1 MATRQHQPHE
11 VMTAIGTVHDRVA
24 ALTAVLRDM
33 VTHETLTTTT
43 LAFGADGTAVFDWS
57 AGFASVAVTN
67 TSAQDVTLTAA
78 TVQDGAPLT
87 GSGVAL
93 VPAGK
98 GATYNLAGHAL
109 TLYGNPGDRVTLS
122 VFSRPQPPAW
132 G

>member
-1 MATRQHQPHE
+1 MATRHHSDE
-11 VMTAIGTVHDRVA
+11 VMTSLGTMHDRLST
-24 ALTAVLRDM
+24 LTTVLRDM
-33 VTHETLTTTT
+33 VVHECLTTVT
-43 LAFGADGTAVFDWS
+43 LAFDTEGVATFDWS
-57 AGFASVAVTN
+57 AGFASVAITN
-67 TSAQDVTLTAA
+67 TSAQSVTVTAA
-78 TVQDGAPLT
+78 TPTDTAPLT

-109 TLYGNPGDRVTLS
+109 TLYGTAGDRVTLS